1 MVGTAPLTAATAD
14 ATSIE
19 VDQPQ
24 VTRLAVRACVNLL
37 EMQLAKLGSRASEE
51 IEQRLVTL
59 RAMDAEMD
67 RRPPLRTQ
75 QTRVM
80 TRNLIHGIW

>member
-1 MVGTAPLTAATAD
+1 MAEGLSAAAAD

-24 VTRLAVRACVNLL
+24 VTRLAVRASVNLL

-67 RRPPLRTQ
+67 KRASLRTQ